1 LTCLFAYPCID
12 FVVTLIRRYKAG
24 RSIFCW
30 TMIIYTIVFTI
41 IFSGGYHQKTL
52 ANSMTGVLVVA
63 SSSTV
68 ASAGYLDQ

>member
-1 LTCLFAYPCID
+1 LTGLFAYPCID

-24 RSIFCW
+24 RSIFLPDNDHLHHR
-30 TMIIYTIVFTI
+30 IH
-41 IFSGGYHQKTL
+41 YHFQWWLPSKTL

-68 ASAGYLDQ
+68 ALAGYLDQ